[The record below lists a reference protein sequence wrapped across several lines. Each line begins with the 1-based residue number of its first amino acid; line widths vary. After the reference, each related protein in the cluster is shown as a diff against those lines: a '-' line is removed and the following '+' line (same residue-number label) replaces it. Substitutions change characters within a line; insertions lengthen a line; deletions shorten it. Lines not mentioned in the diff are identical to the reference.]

1 MSIKKKTHKNKSK
14 ASDNSTKKKVEKKAT
29 VKRAK
34 PKKAASKKATSKKNT
49 SKKAAPKKATPKKAA
64 LKKAT
69 PKKAAPKKAA
79 PKKSAPKKAAPKK
92 SAPKKAAPKKTATKK
107 ATSKKNTSKKAAPKK
122 TAPKKIIKKEKSSKK
137 TTSKKTISKKEE
149 FLPEQYV
156 VYPSHGIGQILE
168 IEKKEIAGQMLTMY
182 VIEFEKEK
190 MTLRVPLEKTKE
202 IGVRKVSTKNQLKEI
217 FEILT
222 GKAKIRRTM
231 WSRRAQEYEAKIN
244 SGDIKLLTE
253 VVRDLFR
260 SDSQPEQSYSERQLY
275 EAARE
280 RLSREVAVIEKTDEQ
295 KAIEKIETILNNSNG
310 GNENLNPDN

>member
-1 MSIKKKTHKNKSK
+1 MSVKKKTQK
-14 ASDNSTKKKVEKKAT
+14 
-29 VKRAK
+29 AK
-34 PKKAASKKATSKKNT
+34 PKKTANNSKKKAVKKT
-49 SKKAAPKKATPKKAA
+49 VTKKVITKKSSPKKAA
-64 LKKAT
+64 A
-69 PKKAAPKKAA
+69 KKAAPKKAA
-79 PKKSAPKKAAPKK
+79 T
-92 SAPKKAAPKKTATKK
+92 KKTA
-107 ATSKKNTSKKAAPKK
+107 AKK
-122 TAPKKIIKKEKSSKK
+122 TAAKKVVEKKV
-137 TTSKKTISKKEE
+137 ISKKEE

-190 MTLRVPLEKTKE
+190 MILRVPIEKTKE

-295 KAIEKIETILNNSNG
+295 KAIEKMETILNNSNG
-310 GNENLNPDN
+310 RNEEINTED

>member
-1 MSIKKKTHKNKSK
+1 MSVKKKIQKIKTKKTVKKPEKKTVSKKSVRKKAVTKRTTAKKASKKTAIKKT
-14 ASDNSTKKKVEKKAT
+14 AIKKA
-29 VKRAK
+29 A
-34 PKKAASKKATSKKNT
+34 PKKAAP
-49 SKKAAPKKATPKKAA
+49 KKAAPKKATP
-64 LKKAT
+64 KKAT

-79 PKKSAPKKAAPKK
+79 PKKAAIKKVIDKKVIEKKAVAKKAAL
-92 SAPKKAAPKKTATKK
+92 KKAALKKQSPKKVIE
-107 ATSKKNTSKKAAPKK
+107 
-122 TAPKKIIKKEKSSKK
+122 KKIINKKD
-137 TTSKKTISKKEE
+137 E
-149 FLPEQYV
+149 FFPEQYV

-168 IEKKEIAGQMLTMY
+168 IEKKEIAGQLLTMY

-190 MTLRVPLEKTKE
+190 MTLRVPIEKTSE
-202 IGVRKVSTKNQLKEI
+202 IGVRKVSTRNQLKEI

-280 RLSREVAVIEKTDEQ
+280 RLSREVAVIEKTNEQ
-295 KAIEKIETILNNSNG
+295 KAIEKMETILNNSNPR
-310 GNENLNPDN
+310 NEEFSSED

>member
-1 MSIKKKTHKNKSK
+1 MSVKKKTQK
-14 ASDNSTKKKVEKKAT
+14 
-29 VKRAK
+29 AK
-34 PKKAASKKATSKKNT
+34 PKKTANNPKKKAVKKTATKKVITKKSSPKKATPKKVAT
-49 SKKAAPKKATPKKAA
+49 KKAGPKKVATKKSTPKKATPKKAV
-64 LKKAT
+64 
-69 PKKAAPKKAA
+69 
-79 PKKSAPKKAAPKK
+79 S
-92 SAPKKAAPKKTATKK
+92 KKTV
-107 ATSKKNTSKKAAPKK
+107 SKKAASKK
-122 TAPKKIIKKEKSSKK
+122 TAPKKVVEKKVK
-137 TTSKKTISKKEE
+137 SKKEQ

-156 VYPSHGIGQILE
+156 IYPSHGIGQILE
-168 IEKKEIAGQMLTMY
+168 IEKKEIAGQMLKMY

-190 MTLRVPLEKTKE
+190 MILRVPIEKTKE

-295 KAIEKIETILNNSNG
+295 KAVEKMETILNNSNG
-310 GNENLNPDN
+310 RNEEINTED

>member
-1 MSIKKKTHKNKSK
+1 MSVKKKTHKNKSK

-29 VKRAK
+29 VKRVK
-34 PKKAASKKATSKKNT
+34 PKKVSLKKAASKKAASKKNT
-49 SKKAAPKKATPKKAA
+49 SKKAAPKKAAPKKAA
-64 LKKAT
+64 PKKGALKKAA

-79 PKKSAPKKAAPKK
+79 PKKAAP
-92 SAPKKAAPKKTATKK
+92 KK

-122 TAPKKIIKKEKSSKK
+122 TTPKKIIKKEKPSKK
-137 TTSKKTISKKEE
+137 PTLKKTISKKEE

-190 MTLRVPLEKTKE
+190 MTLRVPLEKTNE

-310 GNENLNPDN
+310 GNENLNSDN

>member
-1 MSIKKKTHKNKSK
+1 MSVKKKAQKNKSK
-14 ASDNSTKKKVEKKAT
+14 AADKISKKKVVKKIMVKKAS
-29 VKRAK
+29 AK
-34 PKKAASKKATSKKNT
+34 KASQKKTSPKKTAAKKVV
-49 SKKAAPKKATPKKAA
+49 PKKAA
-64 LKKAT
+64 LKKT
-69 PKKAAPKKAA
+69 V
-79 PKKSAPKKAAPKK
+79 
-92 SAPKKAAPKKTATKK
+92 PKKT
-107 ATSKKNTSKKAAPKK
+107 APKK
-122 TAPKKIIKKEKSSKK
+122 TAPKKSVPKKAESTQARSKK
-137 TTSKKTISKKEE
+137 TATKKVIKKKESPKKSSEKRNVTKKEE

-190 MTLRVPLEKTKE
+190 MILRVPIEKTKE
-202 IGVRKVSTKNQLKEI
+202 IGVRKISTKNQLKDV

-231 WSRRAQEYEAKIN
+231 WSRRAQEYETKIN

-295 KAIEKIETILNNSNG
+295 KAIEKMETILNNSNVR
-310 GNENLNPDN
+310 NEELSTEV

>member
-1 MSIKKKTHKNKSK
+1 MSVKKKTQK
-14 ASDNSTKKKVEKKAT
+14 
-29 VKRAK
+29 AK
-34 PKKAASKKATSKKNT
+34 PKKTANNSKKKAVKKT
-49 SKKAAPKKATPKKAA
+49 VTKKVITKKSSPKKAAAKKAAPEKAA
-64 LKKAT
+64 AKKTA

-79 PKKSAPKKAAPKK
+79 PKK
-92 SAPKKAAPKKTATKK
+92 T
-107 ATSKKNTSKKAAPKK
+107 APKK
-122 TAPKKIIKKEKSSKK
+122 TAPKKAAAKK
-137 TTSKKTISKKEE
+137 TAAKKTAAKKTAAKKVVEKKVISKKEE

-190 MTLRVPLEKTKE
+190 MILRVPIEKTKE

-295 KAIEKIETILNNSNG
+295 KAIEKMETILNNSNG
-310 GNENLNPDN
+310 RNEEINTED

>member
-1 MSIKKKTHKNKSK
+1 MSVKKKTQKNKSK
-14 ASDNSTKKKVEKKAT
+14 AADNSTKKKVA
-29 VKRAK
+29 
-34 PKKAASKKATSKKNT
+34 
-49 SKKAAPKKATPKKAA
+49 KKAAPKKVIQKKES
-64 LKKAT
+64 LKK
-69 PKKAAPKKAA
+69 
-79 PKKSAPKKAAPKK
+79 SVE
-92 SAPKKAAPKKTATKK
+92 KKT
-107 ATSKKNTSKKAAPKK
+107 SN
-122 TAPKKIIKKEKSSKK
+122 
-137 TTSKKTISKKEE
+137 KKEE

-190 MTLRVPLEKTKE
+190 MTLRVPIEKTKE

-222 GKAKIRRTM
+222 GKAKVRRTM

-280 RLSREVAVIEKTDEQ
+280 RLSREVAVIERTDEQ
-295 KAIEKIETILNNSNG
+295 KAIEKMETILNNSNG
-310 GNENLNPDN
+310 RNEELNSED

>member
-1 MSIKKKTHKNKSK
+1 MSVKKKTQKNKSK
-14 ASDNSTKKKVEKKAT
+14 AAENTNKKKVVKKTMLKKAS
-29 VKRAK
+29 
-34 PKKAASKKATSKKNT
+34 PKKTAP
-49 SKKAAPKKATPKKAA
+49 KKAAPKKAAT
-64 LKKAT
+64 KKAT

-79 PKKSAPKKAAPKK
+79 PKK
-92 SAPKKAAPKKTATKK
+92 
-107 ATSKKNTSKKAAPKK
+107 AAPKK
-122 TAPKKIIKKEKSSKK
+122 TAPKKASSKK
-137 TTSKKTISKKEE
+137 VIKKKESPKKSSEKRTLAKKEE

-190 MTLRVPLEKTKE
+190 MTLRVPIEKTKE
-202 IGVRKVSTKNQLKEI
+202 IGVRKVSTKNQLKDI

-295 KAIEKIETILNNSNG
+295 KAIEKMETILNNSNG
-310 GNENLNPDN
+310 RNEELSTEDQE

>member
-1 MSIKKKTHKNKSK
+1 MSVKKKTQKNKSK
-14 ASDNSTKKKVEKKAT
+14 TSNNSTNKKLVKKT
-29 VKRAK
+29 SL
-34 PKKAASKKATSKKNT
+34 KKIASKKAK
-49 SKKAAPKKATPKKAA
+49 
-64 LKKAT
+64 
-69 PKKAAPKKAA
+69 PKKAAPKKV
-79 PKKSAPKKAAPKK
+79 
-92 SAPKKAAPKKTATKK
+92 APKKTATKK
-107 ATSKKNTSKKAAPKK
+107 ATLKTAASKKVAPKKTATKKASPKKAAPKK
-122 TAPKKIIKKEKSSKK
+122 ARPKKLNKKSEPSKKLSIKKTMSK
-137 TTSKKTISKKEE
+137 KKEE

-168 IEKKEIAGQMLTMY
+168 VERKKIAGQMLTMY

-190 MTLRVPLEKTKE
+190 MILRVPIEKTKE

-280 RLSREVAVIEKTDEQ
+280 RLSREVAVIEKIDEQ
-295 KAIEKIETILNNSNG
+295 KAIEKMETVLNNSNG
-310 GNENLNPDN
+310 RNEEQSTED

>member
-1 MSIKKKTHKNKSK
+1 MSVKKKTQK
-14 ASDNSTKKKVEKKAT
+14 
-29 VKRAK
+29 AK
-34 PKKAASKKATSKKNT
+34 PKKTANNSKKKAVKKT
-49 SKKAAPKKATPKKAA
+49 VTKKVITKKT
-64 LKKAT
+64 T
-69 PKKAAPKKAA
+69 
-79 PKKSAPKKAAPKK
+79 
-92 SAPKKAAPKKTATKK
+92 PKKAAPKKTALKSAATKK
-107 ATSKKNTSKKAAPKK
+107 TTPKKTTPKKTTPKKAAPKK
-122 TAPKKIIKKEKSSKK
+122 TAPKRAATKKVTTKKSAAKK
-137 TTSKKTISKKEE
+137 TAPKKAVTKKVVKKKVISKKEE
-149 FLPEQYV
+149 FSPEQYV

-168 IEKKEIAGQMLTMY
+168 IEKKEIAGQILTMY

-190 MTLRVPLEKTKE
+190 MILRVPLEKTKK
-202 IGVRKVSTKNQLKEI
+202 IGVRKVSSKNQLKEI

-295 KAIEKIETILNNSNG
+295 KAIEKMETILNNSNG
-310 GNENLNPDN
+310 RNEEINTED

>member
-1 MSIKKKTHKNKSK
+1 MSVKKKTQK
-14 ASDNSTKKKVEKKAT
+14 
-29 VKRAK
+29 AK
-34 PKKAASKKATSKKNT
+34 PKKTAINPKKKAVKKT
-49 SKKAAPKKATPKKAA
+49 ATKKVITKKSSPKKATPKKVATKKA
-64 LKKAT
+64 GPKKVATKKSTPKKAT
-69 PKKAAPKKAA
+69 PKKVV
-79 PKKSAPKKAAPKK
+79 
-92 SAPKKAAPKKTATKK
+92 
-107 ATSKKNTSKKAAPKK
+107 SKKAASKK
-122 TAPKKIIKKEKSSKK
+122 TAPKKVVEKKV
-137 TTSKKTISKKEE
+137 ISKKEQ

-156 VYPSHGIGQILE
+156 IYPSHGIGQILE
-168 IEKKEIAGQMLTMY
+168 IEKKEIAGQMLKMY

-190 MTLRVPLEKTKE
+190 MILRVPIEKTKE

-295 KAIEKIETILNNSNG
+295 KAVEKMETILNNSNG
-310 GNENLNPDN
+310 RNEEINTED

>member
-1 MSIKKKTHKNKSK
+1 MSVKKKTQKTKPKKTANNSRKKAVKKNV
-14 ASDNSTKKKVEKKAT
+14 TKKIITKKSS
-29 VKRAK
+29 
-34 PKKAASKKATSKKNT
+34 PKKAASNNASPN
-49 SKKAAPKKATPKKAA
+49 KAAPKN
-64 LKKAT
+64 
-69 PKKAAPKKAA
+69 AAPKKAA
-79 PKKSAPKKAAPKK
+79 PKNAAPKKAAFKK
-92 SAPKKAAPKKTATKK
+92 VVEKKV
-107 ATSKKNTSKKAAPKK
+107 
-122 TAPKKIIKKEKSSKK
+122 
-137 TTSKKTISKKEE
+137 ISKKEE

-190 MTLRVPLEKTKE
+190 MILRVPIEKTKE

-295 KAIEKIETILNNSNG
+295 KAIEKMETILNNSNG
-310 GNENLNPDN
+310 RNEEINTED

>member
-1 MSIKKKTHKNKSK
+1 MSVKKKTQK
-14 ASDNSTKKKVEKKAT
+14 
-29 VKRAK
+29 AK
-34 PKKAASKKATSKKNT
+34 PKKTANNPKKKAVKKTAAKKVITKKSSPKKNT
-49 SKKAAPKKATPKKAA
+49 PKKVATKKAGPKKVAIKKDYPKKVATKKSTPKKATPKKVV
-64 LKKAT
+64 
-69 PKKAAPKKAA
+69 
-79 PKKSAPKKAAPKK
+79 
-92 SAPKKAAPKKTATKK
+92 
-107 ATSKKNTSKKAAPKK
+107 SKKAASKK
-122 TAPKKIIKKEKSSKK
+122 TAPKKVVEKKV
-137 TTSKKTISKKEE
+137 ISKKEQ

-156 VYPSHGIGQILE
+156 IYPSHGIGQILE
-168 IEKKEIAGQMLTMY
+168 IEKKEIAGQMLKMY

-190 MTLRVPLEKTKE
+190 MILRVPIEKTKE

-217 FEILT
+217 YEILT

-295 KAIEKIETILNNSNG
+295 KAIEKMETILNNSNG
-310 GNENLNPDN
+310 RNEEINTEDQE

>member
-1 MSIKKKTHKNKSK
+1 MSVKKKTQKTKPKKTANNSK
-14 ASDNSTKKKVEKKAT
+14 KKAVKKTVTKKVITKKSS
-29 VKRAK
+29 
-34 PKKAASKKATSKKNT
+34 PKKAAA
-49 SKKAAPKKATPKKAA
+49 KKAAPKKAAAKKTAANKAA
-64 LKKAT
+64 

-79 PKKSAPKKAAPKK
+79 PKK
-92 SAPKKAAPKKTATKK
+92 T
-107 ATSKKNTSKKAAPKK
+107 APKK
-122 TAPKKIIKKEKSSKK
+122 TAPKKAAAKK
-137 TTSKKTISKKEE
+137 TAAKKAAAKKVVEKKVISKKEE

-190 MTLRVPLEKTKE
+190 MILRVPIEKTKE
-202 IGVRKVSTKNQLKEI
+202 IGVRKVSSKNQLKEI

-295 KAIEKIETILNNSNG
+295 KAIEKMETILNNSNG
-310 GNENLNPDN
+310 RNEEINTED

>member
-1 MSIKKKTHKNKSK
+1 MSVKKKTQN
-14 ASDNSTKKKVEKKAT
+14 
-29 VKRAK
+29 AK
-34 PKKAASKKATSKKNT
+34 PKKTAINPKKKAVKKTATKKVITKKSSPKKATPKKVAT
-49 SKKAAPKKATPKKAA
+49 KKAGPKKVATKKAGPKKVATKKSTPKKATPKKA
-64 LKKAT
+64 T
-69 PKKAAPKKAA
+69 PKKVV
-79 PKKSAPKKAAPKK
+79 S
-92 SAPKKAAPKKTATKK
+92 KK
-107 ATSKKNTSKKAAPKK
+107 ATSKK
-122 TAPKKIIKKEKSSKK
+122 TAPKKVVEKKV
-137 TTSKKTISKKEE
+137 ISKKEQ

-156 VYPSHGIGQILE
+156 IYPSHGIGQILE
-168 IEKKEIAGQMLTMY
+168 IEKKEIAGQMLKMY

-190 MTLRVPLEKTKE
+190 MILRVPIEKTKE

-295 KAIEKIETILNNSNG
+295 KAIEKMETILNNSNG
-310 GNENLNPDN
+310 RNEEINTED

>member
-1 MSIKKKTHKNKSK
+1 MSVKKKTQKNKSK
-14 ASDNSTKKKVEKKAT
+14 ATDNTNKKKVVRKTKVKKAT
-29 VKRAK
+29 L
-34 PKKAASKKATSKKNT
+34 KKATT
-49 SKKAAPKKATPKKAA
+49 KKAAPKKVSPKKAS
-64 LKKAT
+64 

-79 PKKSAPKKAAPKK
+79 
-92 SAPKKAAPKKTATKK
+92 T
-107 ATSKKNTSKKAAPKK
+107 KK
-122 TAPKKIIKKEKSSKK
+122 TAPKKAALKRVTKKKESPKKSSKK
-137 TTSKKTISKKEE
+137 RTVVKKEE

-190 MTLRVPLEKTKE
+190 MILRVPIEKTKE
-202 IGVRKVSTKNQLKEI
+202 IGVRKVSTKNQLKDI

-295 KAIEKIETILNNSNG
+295 KAIEKMETILNNSNG
-310 GNENLNPDN
+310 RNEELSTEE

>member
-1 MSIKKKTHKNKSK
+1 MSVKKKTQKNKSK
-14 ASDNSTKKKVEKKAT
+14 TSDNSVKKKVVKKT
-29 VKRAK
+29 SLKRAK
-34 PKKAASKKATSKKNT
+34 PKKAIL
-49 SKKAAPKKATPKKAA
+49 KKAAPKKAQKKAAQKKASPKKILKKSSSKTTASKKITPKKAA
-64 LKKAT
+64 S
-69 PKKAAPKKAA
+69 
-79 PKKSAPKKAAPKK
+79 KKSSP
-92 SAPKKAAPKKTATKK
+92 
-107 ATSKKNTSKKAAPKK
+107 KKAAPKK
-122 TAPKKIIKKEKSSKK
+122 TAPKKIIKKKQSSKK
-137 TTSKKTISKKEE
+137 PSSKKVTSKKEE

-168 IEKKEIAGQMLTMY
+168 KEKKEIAGQMLTMY

-190 MTLRVPLEKTKE
+190 MTLRVPIEKTKE

-231 WSRRAQEYEAKIN
+231 WSRRAQEYETKIN
-244 SGDIKLLTE
+244 SGDIKLLSE

-310 GNENLNPDN
+310 RNENLNSED

>member
-1 MSIKKKTHKNKSK
+1 MSVKKKTQK
-14 ASDNSTKKKVEKKAT
+14 
-29 VKRAK
+29 AK
-34 PKKAASKKATSKKNT
+34 PKKTAINPKKKAVKKSATKKVITKKSSPKKATPKKVAT
-49 SKKAAPKKATPKKAA
+49 KKAGPKKVAIKKDSPKKVATKKSTPKKATPKKAV
-64 LKKAT
+64 
-69 PKKAAPKKAA
+69 
-79 PKKSAPKKAAPKK
+79 S
-92 SAPKKAAPKKTATKK
+92 KKTV
-107 ATSKKNTSKKAAPKK
+107 SKKAASKK
-122 TAPKKIIKKEKSSKK
+122 TAPKKVVEKKV
-137 TTSKKTISKKEE
+137 ISKKEQ

-156 VYPSHGIGQILE
+156 IYPSHGIGQILE
-168 IEKKEIAGQMLTMY
+168 IEKKEIAGQMLKMY

-190 MTLRVPLEKTKE
+190 MILRVPIEKTKE

-295 KAIEKIETILNNSNG
+295 KAVEKMETILNNSNSR
-310 GNENLNPDN
+310 NEEINTEV

>member
-1 MSIKKKTHKNKSK
+1 MSVKKKTQK
-14 ASDNSTKKKVEKKAT
+14 
-29 VKRAK
+29 AK
-34 PKKAASKKATSKKNT
+34 PKKTANNSKKKAVKKT
-49 SKKAAPKKATPKKAA
+49 VTKKVITKKSS
-64 LKKAT
+64 

-79 PKKSAPKKAAPKK
+79 PKKAAPKKAAPKK
-92 SAPKKAAPKKTATKK
+92 AAPKKAAPKKAAAKK
-107 ATSKKNTSKKAAPKK
+107 ASVKKAA
-122 TAPKKIIKKEKSSKK
+122 AKKIVEKKV
-137 TTSKKTISKKEE
+137 ISKKEE

-190 MTLRVPLEKTKE
+190 MILRVPIEKTKE

-295 KAIEKIETILNNSNG
+295 KAIEKMETILNNSNG
-310 GNENLNPDN
+310 RNEEINTED

>member
-1 MSIKKKTHKNKSK
+1 MSVKKKTQK
-14 ASDNSTKKKVEKKAT
+14 
-29 VKRAK
+29 AK
-34 PKKAASKKATSKKNT
+34 PKKTAINPKKKAVKKTATKKVITKKSSPKKATPKKVAT
-49 SKKAAPKKATPKKAA
+49 KKAGPKKVATKKAGPKKVANKKSTPKKATPKKAV
-64 LKKAT
+64 
-69 PKKAAPKKAA
+69 
-79 PKKSAPKKAAPKK
+79 S
-92 SAPKKAAPKKTATKK
+92 KKTV
-107 ATSKKNTSKKAAPKK
+107 SKKTVSKKAASKK
-122 TAPKKIIKKEKSSKK
+122 TAPKKVVEKKVK
-137 TTSKKTISKKEE
+137 SKKEQ

-156 VYPSHGIGQILE
+156 IYPSHGIGQILE
-168 IEKKEIAGQMLTMY
+168 IEKKEIAGQMLKMY

-190 MTLRVPLEKTKE
+190 MILRVPIEKTKE

-295 KAIEKIETILNNSNG
+295 KAIEKMETILNNSNSR
-310 GNENLNPDN
+310 NEEINTEV

>member
-1 MSIKKKTHKNKSK
+1 MSVKKKTQKNKSK
-14 ASDNSTKKKVEKKAT
+14 AAANPNKKKIVKKAI
-29 VKRAK
+29 V
-34 PKKAASKKATSKKNT
+34 
-49 SKKAAPKKATPKKAA
+49 KKAAPKKATPKKAA
-64 LKKAT
+64 PKKVAAKKAAPKKAV
-69 PKKAAPKKAA
+69 PKKAAPKKAV
-79 PKKSAPKKAAPKK
+79 PKKVAAKKAAPKK
-92 SAPKKAAPKKTATKK
+92 PVPKRVIKKKVSPKK
-107 ATSKKNTSKKAAPKK
+107 SS
-122 TAPKKIIKKEKSSKK
+122 EKR
-137 TTSKKTISKKEE
+137 TVAKKEE

-156 VYPSHGIGQILE
+156 VYPSHGIGQIIE

-190 MTLRVPLEKTKE
+190 MTLRVPIGKTKE
-202 IGVRKVSTKNQLKEI
+202 IGVRKVSTKNQLKDI

-295 KAIEKIETILNNSNG
+295 KAVEKMETILNNSNG
-310 GNENLNPDN
+310 RNEELITED

>member
-1 MSIKKKTHKNKSK
+1 MSVKKKTKKNKSK
-14 ASDNSTKKKVEKKAT
+14 ATENSNKKKVVKKT
-29 VKRAK
+29 KV
-34 PKKAASKKATSKKNT
+34 
-49 SKKAAPKKATPKKAA
+49 KKAA

-69 PKKAAPKKAA
+69 TKKTAPKKVSPKKATSNKASPKKASPKKAATKKAAPKKAA
-79 PKKSAPKKAAPKK
+79 LKRV
-92 SAPKKAAPKKTATKK
+92 TKK
-107 ATSKKNTSKKAAPKK
+107 KESSK
-122 TAPKKIIKKEKSSKK
+122 KSSKK
-137 TTSKKTISKKEE
+137 RTVVKKEE

-190 MTLRVPLEKTKE
+190 MTLRVPIEKTKE
-202 IGVRKVSTKNQLKEI
+202 IGVREISTRNQLKDI

-280 RLSREVAVIEKTDEQ
+280 RLSREVAVIEKTDEE
-295 KAIEKIETILNNSNG
+295 KAIEKMETILNNSNG
-310 GNENLNPDN
+310 RNEELSTEDQD

>member
-1 MSIKKKTHKNKSK
+1 MSVKKKTQK
-14 ASDNSTKKKVEKKAT
+14 
-29 VKRAK
+29 AK
-34 PKKAASKKATSKKNT
+34 PKKTANNPKKKAVKKTAAKKVITKKSSPKKNT
-49 SKKAAPKKATPKKAA
+49 PKKVATKKAGPKKVAIKKDYPKKVATKKSTPKKATPKKVV
-64 LKKAT
+64 
-69 PKKAAPKKAA
+69 
-79 PKKSAPKKAAPKK
+79 
-92 SAPKKAAPKKTATKK
+92 
-107 ATSKKNTSKKAAPKK
+107 SKKAASNKTVPEKVDKK
-122 TAPKKIIKKEKSSKK
+122 KA
-137 TTSKKTISKKEE
+137 ISKKEQ

-156 VYPSHGIGQILE
+156 IYPSHGIGQILE
-168 IEKKEIAGQMLTMY
+168 IEKKEIAGQMLKMY

-190 MTLRVPLEKTKE
+190 MILRVPIEKTKE

-295 KAIEKIETILNNSNG
+295 KAIEKMETILNNSNG
-310 GNENLNPDN
+310 RNEEINTED

>member
-1 MSIKKKTHKNKSK
+1 MSVKKKAQKNKSK
-14 ASDNSTKKKVEKKAT
+14 AADKTSKKKVVKKNMVKKASAKKASQKKTSPKKTSTKKVVT
-29 VKRAK
+29 
-34 PKKAASKKATSKKNT
+34 KKAALKKTA
-49 SKKAAPKKATPKKAA
+49 PKKAA
-64 LKKAT
+64 LKKT
-69 PKKAAPKKAA
+69 
-79 PKKSAPKKAAPKK
+79 
-92 SAPKKAAPKKTATKK
+92 APKKTATKK
-107 ATSKKNTSKKAAPKK
+107 SVPKKAEPTQARSKK
-122 TAPKKIIKKEKSSKK
+122 TATKKVIKKKESPKKSSEKRNV
-137 TTSKKTISKKEE
+137 TKKEE

-190 MTLRVPLEKTKE
+190 MILRVPIEKTKE
-202 IGVRKVSTKNQLKEI
+202 IGVRKISTKNQLKDV

-231 WSRRAQEYEAKIN
+231 WSRRAQEYETKIN

-295 KAIEKIETILNNSNG
+295 KAIEKMETILNNSNG
-310 GNENLNPDN
+310 RNEELSTED

>member
-1 MSIKKKTHKNKSK
+1 MSVKKKTQK
-14 ASDNSTKKKVEKKAT
+14 
-29 VKRAK
+29 AK
-34 PKKAASKKATSKKNT
+34 PKKTANNSKKKAVKKT
-49 SKKAAPKKATPKKAA
+49 VTKKVITKKSSPKKAAAKKAAPKKTAAKKAA
-64 LKKAT
+64 A
-69 PKKAAPKKAA
+69 KKAAPKKAA
-79 PKKSAPKKAAPKK
+79 PKKTAPKKTAAKKAAAKKAAPKK
-92 SAPKKAAPKKTATKK
+92 AAAKKAAPKKAAAKK
-107 ATSKKNTSKKAAPKK
+107 VIEKKV
-122 TAPKKIIKKEKSSKK
+122 
-137 TTSKKTISKKEE
+137 ISKKEE

-190 MTLRVPLEKTKE
+190 MILRVPIEKTKE

-295 KAIEKIETILNNSNG
+295 KAIEKMETILNNSNG
-310 GNENLNPDN
+310 RNEEINTED

>member
-1 MSIKKKTHKNKSK
+1 MSVKKKTQKNKSK
-14 ASDNSTKKKVEKKAT
+14 ATANTKKKKIVKKAM
-29 VKRAK
+29 V
-34 PKKAASKKATSKKNT
+34 
-49 SKKAAPKKATPKKAA
+49 KKAAPKKAAPKKVATKKVATKKAA
-64 LKKAT
+64 

-79 PKKSAPKKAAPKK
+79 PKKAAK
-92 SAPKKAAPKKTATKK
+92 
-107 ATSKKNTSKKAAPKK
+107 KK
-122 TAPKKIIKKEKSSKK
+122 TAPKKVATKKVTPKKVAQKKVIKKKDSSKK
-137 TTSKKTISKKEE
+137 SLEKRTVAKKEE

-190 MTLRVPLEKTKE
+190 MTLRVPIEKTKE
-202 IGVRKVSTKNQLKEI
+202 IGVRKVSTKNQLKDI

-295 KAIEKIETILNNSNG
+295 KAIEKMETILNNSNG
-310 GNENLNPDN
+310 RNEELSTEDQE

>member
-1 MSIKKKTHKNKSK
+1 MSVKKKTQK
-14 ASDNSTKKKVEKKAT
+14 
-29 VKRAK
+29 AK
-34 PKKAASKKATSKKNT
+34 PKKTANNSKKKAVKKT
-49 SKKAAPKKATPKKAA
+49 VTKKVITKKSS
-64 LKKAT
+64 
-69 PKKAAPKKAA
+69 PKKAAPKKTAAKKAAAKKTAPKKTAAKKTAAKKSA
-79 PKKSAPKKAAPKK
+79 PKKSAPKKAAAKN
-92 SAPKKAAPKKTATKK
+92 SA
-107 ATSKKNTSKKAAPKK
+107 SKKAAAKK
-122 TAPKKIIKKEKSSKK
+122 VIEKKV
-137 TTSKKTISKKEE
+137 ISKKEE

-190 MTLRVPLEKTKE
+190 MILRVPIEKTKE

-295 KAIEKIETILNNSNG
+295 KAIEKMETILNNSNG
-310 GNENLNPDN
+310 RNEEINTED

>member
-1 MSIKKKTHKNKSK
+1 MSVKKKTQKNKSK
-14 ASDNSTKKKVEKKAT
+14 AADNSTKKKVA
-29 VKRAK
+29 
-34 PKKAASKKATSKKNT
+34 KKAA
-49 SKKAAPKKATPKKAA
+49 
-64 LKKAT
+64 

-79 PKKSAPKKAAPKK
+79 PKKAAPKKAAPKK
-92 SAPKKAAPKKTATKK
+92 AAPKKAAPKKA
-107 ATSKKNTSKKAAPKK
+107 APKKAAPKK
-122 TAPKKIIKKEKSSKK
+122 AAPKKAAPKKAATKKAAPKKVIQKKESLKKSVEKK
-137 TTSKKTISKKEE
+137 TSNKKEE

-190 MTLRVPLEKTKE
+190 MTLRVPIEKTKE

-222 GKAKIRRTM
+222 GKAKVRRTM

-280 RLSREVAVIEKTDEQ
+280 RLSREVAVIERTDEQ
-295 KAIEKIETILNNSNG
+295 KAIEKMETILNNSNG
-310 GNENLNPDN
+310 RNEELNSED

>member
-1 MSIKKKTHKNKSK
+1 MSVKKKTQKNKSK
-14 ASDNSTKKKVEKKAT
+14 AAANTKKKKIVKKAI
-29 VKRAK
+29 V
-34 PKKAASKKATSKKNT
+34 KKAA
-49 SKKAAPKKATPKKAA
+49 
-64 LKKAT
+64 

-79 PKKSAPKKAAPKK
+79 PKKVATKKVNPKKVATKKAAPKKAAPKK
-92 SAPKKAAPKKTATKK
+92 AALKKAAPKKAAPKNVATKK
-107 ATSKKNTSKKAAPKK
+107 VNPKKVAPKK
-122 TAPKKIIKKEKSSKK
+122 VIKKKDSPKKSLEKR
-137 TTSKKTISKKEE
+137 TVAKKEE

-190 MTLRVPLEKTKE
+190 MTLRVPIEKTKE
-202 IGVRKVSTKNQLKEI
+202 IGVRKVSTKNQLKDI

-295 KAIEKIETILNNSNG
+295 KAIEKMETILNNSNG
-310 GNENLNPDN
+310 RNEELSTEDQE

>member
-1 MSIKKKTHKNKSK
+1 MSVKKKTQK
-14 ASDNSTKKKVEKKAT
+14 AKPKKTANNPKKKAVKKTAAKKVITKKSSPKKNTPKKAATKKAGPKKVAIKKDYPKKVATKKSTSKKAT
-29 VKRAK
+29 PKKVVS
-34 PKKAASKKATSKKNT
+34 KKAASKK
-49 SKKAAPKKATPKKAA
+49 
-64 LKKAT
+64 
-69 PKKAAPKKAA
+69 
-79 PKKSAPKKAAPKK
+79 
-92 SAPKKAAPKKTATKK
+92 
-107 ATSKKNTSKKAAPKK
+107 
-122 TAPKKIIKKEKSSKK
+122 TAPKKVAEKKVK
-137 TTSKKTISKKEE
+137 SKKEQ

-156 VYPSHGIGQILE
+156 IYPSHGIGQILE
-168 IEKKEIAGQMLTMY
+168 IEKKEIAGQMLKMY

-190 MTLRVPLEKTKE
+190 MILRVPIEKTKE

-295 KAIEKIETILNNSNG
+295 KAVEKMETILNNSNG
-310 GNENLNPDN
+310 RNEEINTED

>member
-1 MSIKKKTHKNKSK
+1 MSVKKKTQKNKSK
-14 ASDNSTKKKVEKKAT
+14 ATANTKKKKIVKKAM
-29 VKRAK
+29 V
-34 PKKAASKKATSKKNT
+34 KKAA
-49 SKKAAPKKATPKKAA
+49 
-64 LKKAT
+64 

-79 PKKSAPKKAAPKK
+79 PKKVATKKVAPKKAAPKK
-92 SAPKKAAPKKTATKK
+92 VATKKVAPKKAAPKKVATKK
-107 ATSKKNTSKKAAPKK
+107 VTPKKVAPKK
-122 TAPKKIIKKEKSSKK
+122 VIKKKDSPKKSLEKR
-137 TTSKKTISKKEE
+137 TVAKKEE

-190 MTLRVPLEKTKE
+190 MTLRVPIEKTKE
-202 IGVRKVSTKNQLKEI
+202 IGVRKVSTKNQLKDI

-295 KAIEKIETILNNSNG
+295 KAIEKMETILNNSNG
-310 GNENLNPDN
+310 RNEELSTEDQE

>member
-1 MSIKKKTHKNKSK
+1 MSVKKKAQKNKSK
-14 ASDNSTKKKVEKKAT
+14 AADKISKKKVVKKNMVKKAS
-29 VKRAK
+29 AK
-34 PKKAASKKATSKKNT
+34 KASQKKTSPKKTAAKKVV
-49 SKKAAPKKATPKKAA
+49 PKRAA
-64 LKKAT
+64 LKKT
-69 PKKAAPKKAA
+69 
-79 PKKSAPKKAAPKK
+79 
-92 SAPKKAAPKKTATKK
+92 
-107 ATSKKNTSKKAAPKK
+107 APKK
-122 TAPKKIIKKEKSSKK
+122 TAPKKTAPKKSVPKKAESTQARSKK
-137 TTSKKTISKKEE
+137 TATKKVIKKKESPKKSSEKRNVTKKEE

-190 MTLRVPLEKTKE
+190 MILRVPIEKTKE
-202 IGVRKVSTKNQLKEI
+202 IGVRKISTKNQLKDV

-231 WSRRAQEYEAKIN
+231 WSRRAQEYETKIN

-295 KAIEKIETILNNSNG
+295 KAIEKMETILNNSNVR
-310 GNENLNPDN
+310 NEELSTEV

>member
-1 MSIKKKTHKNKSK
+1 MSVKKKTQK
-14 ASDNSTKKKVEKKAT
+14 
-29 VKRAK
+29 AK
-34 PKKAASKKATSKKNT
+34 PKKTANNPKKKAVKKTAAKKVITKKSSPKKNT
-49 SKKAAPKKATPKKAA
+49 PKKVATKKAGPKKVAIKKDYPKKVATKKSTSKKATPKKVV
-64 LKKAT
+64 
-69 PKKAAPKKAA
+69 
-79 PKKSAPKKAAPKK
+79 
-92 SAPKKAAPKKTATKK
+92 
-107 ATSKKNTSKKAAPKK
+107 SKKAASNKTVPEKVDKK
-122 TAPKKIIKKEKSSKK
+122 KA
-137 TTSKKTISKKEE
+137 ISKKEQ

-156 VYPSHGIGQILE
+156 IYPSHGIGQILE
-168 IEKKEIAGQMLTMY
+168 IEKKEIAGQMLKMY

-190 MTLRVPLEKTKE
+190 MILRVPIEKTKE

-295 KAIEKIETILNNSNG
+295 KAVEKMETILNNSNG
-310 GNENLNPDN
+310 RNEEINTED

>member
-1 MSIKKKTHKNKSK
+1 MSVKKKIKKTETKKTVKKPAKKTVSKKTAVKKIVAKKTVGKKTSSKK
-14 ASDNSTKKKVEKKAT
+14 ASSKKVTQKKAT
-29 VKRAK
+29 
-34 PKKAASKKATSKKNT
+34 T
-49 SKKAAPKKATPKKAA
+49 KKATPKKAT
-64 LKKAT
+64 LKKVT
-69 PKKAAPKKAA
+69 PKKMPIKKVIE
-79 PKKSAPKKAAPKK
+79 
-92 SAPKKAAPKKTATKK
+92 
-107 ATSKKNTSKKAAPKK
+107 
-122 TAPKKIIKKEKSSKK
+122 KKIINKKD
-137 TTSKKTISKKEE
+137 E
-149 FLPEQYV
+149 FFPEQYV

-168 IEKKEIAGQMLTMY
+168 IEKKEIAGQFLTMY

-190 MTLRVPLEKTKE
+190 MTLRVPIEKTKE
-202 IGVRKVSTKNQLKEI
+202 IGVRKVSTRNQLKEI
-217 FEILT
+217 FDILT

-295 KAIEKIETILNNSNG
+295 KAIEKMETILNNSNPRS
-310 GNENLNPDN
+310 EELSSED

>member
-1 MSIKKKTHKNKSK
+1 MSVKKKTQKTKPKKTANNSK
-14 ASDNSTKKKVEKKAT
+14 KKAVKKTVTKKVITKKSS
-29 VKRAK
+29 
-34 PKKAASKKATSKKNT
+34 PKKAAA
-49 SKKAAPKKATPKKAA
+49 
-64 LKKAT
+64 
-69 PKKAAPKKAA
+69 KKAAPKKAA
-79 PKKSAPKKAAPKK
+79 A
-92 SAPKKAAPKKTATKK
+92 KKTAAKK
-107 ATSKKNTSKKAAPKK
+107 VVEKKV
-122 TAPKKIIKKEKSSKK
+122 
-137 TTSKKTISKKEE
+137 ISKKEE

-190 MTLRVPLEKTKE
+190 MILRVPIEKTKE
-202 IGVRKVSTKNQLKEI
+202 IGVRKVSSKNQLKEI

-295 KAIEKIETILNNSNG
+295 KAIEKMETILNNSNG
-310 GNENLNPDN
+310 RNEEINTED

>member
-1 MSIKKKTHKNKSK
+1 MSVKKKTQKNKSK
-14 ASDNSTKKKVEKKAT
+14 AADNSTKKKVA
-29 VKRAK
+29 
-34 PKKAASKKATSKKNT
+34 KKAA
-49 SKKAAPKKATPKKAA
+49 
-64 LKKAT
+64 

-79 PKKSAPKKAAPKK
+79 PKKAAPKKAAPKK
-92 SAPKKAAPKKTATKK
+92 AAPKKAAPKKAAPKK
-107 ATSKKNTSKKAAPKK
+107 AATKKAAPKK
-122 TAPKKIIKKEKSSKK
+122 VIQKKESLKKSVEKK
-137 TTSKKTISKKEE
+137 TLNKKEE

-190 MTLRVPLEKTKE
+190 MTLRVPIEKTKE

-222 GKAKIRRTM
+222 GKAKVRRTM

-280 RLSREVAVIEKTDEQ
+280 RLSREVAVIERTDEQ
-295 KAIEKIETILNNSNG
+295 KAIEKMETILNNSNG
-310 GNENLNPDN
+310 RNEELNSED